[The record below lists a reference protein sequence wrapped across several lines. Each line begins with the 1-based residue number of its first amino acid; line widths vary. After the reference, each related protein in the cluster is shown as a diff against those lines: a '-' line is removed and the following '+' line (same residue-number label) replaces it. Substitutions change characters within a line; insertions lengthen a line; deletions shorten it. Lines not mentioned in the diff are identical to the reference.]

1 MLVSHVTGGGQVR
14 DGDRQMGGYE
24 KYQGVWRHFINLSI
38 LTLSSVSGCSQ
49 SASPFRQCFW
59 DISDLH
65 PAKKTEKVRF
75 GQKSKKVKSFT

>member
-1 MLVSHVTGGGQVR
+1 METDKWEGMRNTRVF
-14 DGDRQMGGYE
+14 GD
-24 KYQGVWRHFINLSI
+24 ILSI

-65 PAKKTEKVRF
+65 PAQKTEKVRF
-75 GQKSKKVKSFT
+75 GQKSKKVKSYT